1 MAVDYDT
8 PRTAQGA
15 LPASMATAS
24 AGMAASILPTQANL
38 GQLMYQRYYPA
49 VYYVGYMKQ
58 AVTAAEANPL
68 VDSANTLLAEAQGL
82 QARSDARRAELVTQQ
97 KSLLATRAKLH
108 AARMKAGGKSDIKY
122 LELALDAVQAMEGI
136 DVSMDAARM
145 ERLDMGGVGDR
156 MEQVDTYGEI
166 NTLSSSARSAIEAI
180 AGVVEGNTATTA
192 NSARIADIAAT
203 EGGAALQAIKALEDP
218 LAKGSAA
225 RALAIRLE
233 RSGKMSPDKAA
244 AFAADYMGLSDLPQL
259 ATADGATKVRQQL
272 KSTVNEAVVGSGIG
286 EDDLPRQRALAGEVM
301 RAAINRIGAGSGAAA
316 AYSAREKAKELT
328 PEESADLRLYL
339 AAMANDGVITPEG
352 EEVMSAGR
360 QVTLTANDILR
371 GQNAYEKAKKH
382 GTFRAEDAAYFDDEY
397 LLSYK
402 EGIDRSELAEQKRIA
417 AMARSERTHAEVQR
431 EAAENFVRT
440 ATAVRDLED
449 YVPLGS
455 DGVNSSF
462 DATVIGGAT
471 HIARREGSGVFDL
484 DQQHPDRK
492 RRLGGTGPIAQ
503 APLRQAQNLFLQK
516 GSRNSPMPPADL
528 QQAVQALRNK
538 YKRNPEKLEKAVQY
552 LFAMQVVSTKAAETG
567 RDAPPVEREDDR
579 PPEPPPT
586 AGTPP
591 PKGIEDIPRG
601 GHYRRPD
608 PDRDVIRE
616 ALPPTGAGA
625 SRAAQPAPAGG
636 QSFNMMEEVQQ
647 PFNMEASADAL
658 FAQRLMEGDVV
669 NSSLDQH
676 GYGPTGAEAR
686 RELLPFLVD
695 VPDMEPG
702 IPTATTTSTP
712 MPQFITTN
720 NGNMQTGEVK
730 TDEQLLRSRF
740 ASSRPSRA
748 EVMSMGAP
756 SASVGATAGLF
767 VDALGNIVDAR
778 TIAAQQAAAE
788 QAARGTRR

>member
-591 PKGIEDIPRG
+591 PKGIE
-601 GHYRRPD
+601 
-608 PDRDVIRE
+608 

-625 SRAAQPAPAGG
+625 SRAAQPATVGG
-636 QSFNMMEEVQQ
+636 ESFNMIEGVQQ
-647 PFNMEASADAL
+647 PFMMTGVEVLDPLEAL
-658 FAQRLMEGDVV
+658 FAGETSALPPGESEYAYADEDAVALDREKKHAAGALARQRLYDATIGRIVTPTPSYGGTIGMQAAASRRADV
-669 NSSLDQH
+669 
-676 GYGPTGAEAR
+676 
-686 RELLPFLVD
+686 
-695 VPDMEPG
+695 
-702 IPTATTTSTP
+702 
-712 MPQFITTN
+712 
-720 NGNMQTGEVK
+720 
-730 TDEQLLRSRF
+730 
-740 ASSRPSRA
+740 
-748 EVMSMGAP
+748 
-756 SASVGATAGLF
+756 
-767 VDALGNIVDAR
+767 
-778 TIAAQQAAAE
+778 AAQQKAADQQALVNEAALPPIIGGVPGSRQVGEVLTDAE
-788 QAARGTRR
+788 LLERQLYLSGVPVAGGP